1 MQATPKCWN
10 TSAITLLPKDPSKSS
25 VSDCRPIALTQMLRR
40 VFERV
45 LLASW
50 APQPWARLCPNQAG
64 FRKHQSA
71 VHQAIVS
78 DESCRLGSKHQAFL
92 DLRGAYDH
100 VPLQHLQAL
109 LATRRAP
116 SQAQALF
123 YTLFCRQ
130 LSTVVVVNGAR
141 TAPIQ
146 VLRGLFQGSI
156 LSPFLFNI
164 FIDPLA
170 TMLAEIQD
178 PDTSLPTAL
187 LFADDIKCQ
196 HSKLPSL
203 QLQLDVCSGWADANF
218 MQFNL
223 AKCGTL
229 GIPSEHSLRLQ
240 GRFLTPVTSYKY
252 LGFPHESRGIN
263 WAQHIEKMCSKAQGT
278 LRFSMLRGK
287 GWPMWV
293 KITIFKTFVRPITS
307 YGLAPMALWL
317 DRQPVGLR
325 SKLYNLLDALHLDSL
340 QWILGDKAKNTPR
353 GILESITALPNPARL
368 MGEAA
373 ATFNRQLTQLPPDH
387 LWRQVARKYLPHGP
401 WPVTA
406 LLPRLQA
413 PQQLVLQYEQCC
425 RDAAAAAPP
434 LPTPSWTTWLQQNR
448 IQELQE
454 PTSPSRGQT
463 TGHRPL
469 GKLRHRSVLCNYI
482 APAARQARAG
492 FDRILLA
499 EPFSLARTAINWRL
513 NRFSPSLRCI
523 NCQKPF
529 TRAHISRCNTLD
541 PNPRFQTFKA
551 MAEARSAALQSTGFK
566 VGALNVMDE
575 MLNQQDYGSFL
586 AAWELSTTTSKP
598 GAQQQPQNSI
608 AASLRDPLGTPG
620 HLGHPEN
627 HRTRHSDA
635 SEHPPP
641 PTRRIPRP
649 RPLTGALPGPS
660 GRTRLIQKYPEQRV
674 FLNCRPLSLWIRL
687 ANCPAARQRRSDRPP
702 QSPLYLYVVL

>member
-1 MQATPKCWN
+1 
-10 TSAITLLPKDPSKSS
+10 
-25 VSDCRPIALTQMLRR
+25 
-40 VFERV
+40 
-45 LLASW
+45 
-50 APQPWARLCPNQAG
+50 
-64 FRKHQSA
+64 
-71 VHQAIVS
+71 
-78 DESCRLGSKHQAFL
+78 
-92 DLRGAYDH
+92 
-100 VPLQHLQAL
+100 
-109 LATRRAP
+109 
-116 SQAQALF
+116 
-123 YTLFCRQ
+123 
-130 LSTVVVVNGAR
+130 
-141 TAPIQ
+141 
-146 VLRGLFQGSI
+146 
-156 LSPFLFNI
+156 
-164 FIDPLA
+164 
-170 TMLAEIQD
+170 
-178 PDTSLPTAL
+178 
-187 LFADDIKCQ
+187 
-196 HSKLPSL
+196 
-203 QLQLDVCSGWADANF
+203 
-218 MQFNL
+218 
-223 AKCGTL
+223 
-229 GIPSEHSLRLQ
+229 
-240 GRFLTPVTSYKY
+240 
-252 LGFPHESRGIN
+252 
-263 WAQHIEKMCSKAQGT
+263 
-278 LRFSMLRGK
+278 
-287 GWPMWV
+287 MWV

-307 YGLAPMALWL
+307 YGMAPMALWL
-317 DRQPVGLR
+317 DQQPVGRR

-434 LPTPSWTTWLQQNR
+434 LPTPSWTPWLQQNR

-454 PTSPSRGQT
+454 PTTPSRGQT
-463 TGHRPL
+463 TGYRPL

-566 VGALNVMDE
+566 VGALNAMDE
-575 MLNQQDYGSFL
+575 MLNQRDYGSFL

-608 AASLRDPLGTPG
+608 AASLRDPSGTPG
-620 HLGHPEN
+620 PWDTQKTTDPPQRRLGTFTRTFQTHPFTKTS
-627 HRTRHSDA
+627 HRRPSWTLRTRPTDPKTPRAAGFLTLSPFGSDWQTA
-635 SEHPPP
+635 PQPARGAQIDPLNPLCTFTLYCRQKRRPRAEIHPLEPP
-641 PTRRIPRP
+641 FPTRRGFASIHPSIH
-649 RPLTGALPGPS
+649 PGDS
-660 GRTRLIQKYPEQRV
+660 IAWTLLLKCRCRQLLGMLWTLIFRRL
-674 FLNCRPLSLWIRL
+674 
-687 ANCPAARQRRSDRPP
+687 
-702 QSPLYLYVVL
+702 